1 MYYLYILFSD
11 SKNAYSVGDTSDIE
25 ERLKKHYTNHKGF
38 TGKAGDWIVVY
49 SESFTT
55 KQLTFARE
63 REIKAWK
70 SRKRIEKLIGSRH
83 SG

>member
-1 MYYLYILFSD
+1 M
-11 SKNAYSVGDTSDIE
+11 GDTSDIE
-25 ERLKKHYTNHKGF
+25 ERLKKHNTNHKGF

-70 SRKRIEKLIGSRH
+70 SRKRIEKLIGSQH